1 MTTEHSVEAV
11 EAEVTRIAPRFE
23 AARAEMA
30 KVLVGQRYAG
40 QLVTIEIGETTL
52 TVYDEHA
59 HHVITQIPR
68 TSTRPLTRFKAY
80 GVRNRTTG

>member
-1 MTTEHSVEAV
+1 MTPRLSP
-11 EAEVTRIAPRFE
+11 IA
-23 AARAEMA
+23 AADPSSQGATQVINQR
-30 KVLVGQRYAG
+30 VLVGQRYAG